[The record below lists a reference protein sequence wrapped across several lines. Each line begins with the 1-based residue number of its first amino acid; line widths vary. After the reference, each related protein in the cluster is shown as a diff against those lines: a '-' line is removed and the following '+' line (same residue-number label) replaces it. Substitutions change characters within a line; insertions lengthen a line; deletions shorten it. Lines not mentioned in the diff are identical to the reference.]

1 MKNTRF
7 KAGLCVPKRKIGN
20 VAFNKD
26 EIIQTRKENKDCQI
40 LLFPELSLTGYT
52 CGDLFFQAEIL
63 ESCLSALEDIKE
75 ASKENMGAR
84 IILGLPL
91 RKGNSLYNVAAFLNN
106 GKILGFVPK
115 SYLPNYSEFYE
126 QRWFKEG

>member
-20 VAFNKD
+20 VTFNKD

-75 ASKENMGAR
+75 ASKE
-84 IILGLPL
+84 
-91 RKGNSLYNVAAFLNN
+91 K
-106 GKILGFVPK
+106 
-115 SYLPNYSEFYE
+115 
-126 QRWFKEG
+126 KEGE